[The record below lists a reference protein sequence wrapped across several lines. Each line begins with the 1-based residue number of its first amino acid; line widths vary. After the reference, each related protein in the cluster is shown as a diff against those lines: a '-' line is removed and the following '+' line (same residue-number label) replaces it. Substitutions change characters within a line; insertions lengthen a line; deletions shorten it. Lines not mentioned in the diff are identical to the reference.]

1 MGQPRAMRSVPRA
14 KVRASSARRYATC
27 AGLGRKNPSRSSSAR
42 HRAKSSSMGASS
54 LALRGTAAGREGRQR
69 SIFHAFGERMWNSR
83 NASVASAPVLLSM

>member
-1 MGQPRAMRSVPRA
+1 MSAKPAAYMPSTSV
-14 KVRASSARRYATC
+14 KRYATC

>member
-1 MGQPRAMRSVPRA
+1 
-14 KVRASSARRYATC
+14 
-27 AGLGRKNPSRSSSAR
+27 
-42 HRAKSSSMGASS
+42 MGASS